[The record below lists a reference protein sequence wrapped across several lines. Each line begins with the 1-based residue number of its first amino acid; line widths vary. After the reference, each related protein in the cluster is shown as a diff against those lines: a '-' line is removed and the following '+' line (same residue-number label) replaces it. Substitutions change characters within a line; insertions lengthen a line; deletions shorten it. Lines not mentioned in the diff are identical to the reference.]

1 VILIIFLRNEE
12 EKCMENLS
20 VIMMSGKDD
29 CKFMSEAATTCR
41 SDIFCIYLV
50 REIDFLSGKTQE
62 ILMSSI
68 YGNHVHVLASL

>member
-29 CKFMSEAATTCR
+29 CKFMSEGATR
-41 SDIFCIYLV
+41 SDIFFIYLV
-50 REIDFLSGKTQE
+50 REIDFLSGKSQE
-62 ILMSSI
+62 ILMSDI
-68 YGNHVHVLASL
+68 YGNHVRVLASL